1 MRRVLVTKRF
11 KFEAA
16 HRLPTMPEGHK
27 CTRIHGHNFK
37 VDVNLL
43 GEVNP
48 ADGMVRDFGE
58 IKTLVNPLIEML
70 DHHFINEVGE
80 VMDEPL
86 LKVPTT
92 ENLVIWFYEKI
103 KPTIPELYSVI
114 IHETDQNSCEYR
126 EDF

>member
-27 CTRIHGHNFK
+27 CTRVHGHNFK

-43 GEVNP
+43 GEVK

-58 IKTLVNPLIEML
+58 IKEIVNPYIDMV
-70 DHHFINEVGE
+70 DHYFLNEVGE
-80 VMDEPL
+80 KLGEPL
-86 LKVPTT
+86 LALPTT
-92 ENLVIWFYEKI
+92 ENLAIWFYEKI
-103 KPTIPELYSVI
+103 KTHIPELYSVV
-114 IHETDQNSCEYR
+114 IHETDQNSCEYK
-126 EDF
+126 EQF